1 MKSFELIQ
9 SQSIKKLLQDAENGD
24 AEAQWRLGE
33 AYREGKE
40 VKQDFVEAVKWYRLA
55 AEQGYDRVQAILGRF
70 YVFGPERDD
79 VEAVKWF
86 RLAADQG
93 LDQAQ
98 YSLGLAYWHA
108 EGVGL
113 DRAEAVKWIRLAA
126 EQGHDLCTP
135 SAPMEQI

>member
-33 AYREGKE
+33 AYREGEE

-55 AEQGYDRVQAILGRF
+55 AEQGNF
-70 YVFGPERDD
+70 
-79 VEAVKWF
+79 EAQW
-86 RLAADQG
+86 
-93 LDQAQ
+93 
-98 YSLGLAYWHA
+98 SLGKAFWHA
-108 EGVGL
+108 EGVWL

-126 EQGHDLCTP
+126 DQGHDLSIEFLAKP
-135 SAPMEQI
+135 WVKDMISQ

>member
-40 VKQDFVEAVKWYRLA
+40 VKQDFVEAVKW
-55 AEQGYDRVQAILGRF
+55 
-70 YVFGPERDD
+70 
-79 VEAVKWF
+79 F

-113 DRAEAVKWIRLAA
+113 DRAEAVKWIQLAA
-126 EQGHDLCTP
+126 EQGHDL
-135 SAPMEQI
+135 SIEFLAKL